1 MKKILLSIIL
11 FGFTMVNHAQD
22 ASVEKSI
29 FGIQT
34 GLVGIWAHHEAKLN
48 NSIALRSEIGLDA
61 GFSRGIFS
69 EQLLFIMAPTITL
82 EPRWY
87 YNLERRAGKNK
98 RIDGNSG
105 NFISLK
111 TSYVPDW
118 FVISN
123 FDNVGV
129 IEHIELIPT
138 YGIKRNIGKHW
149 QYEAGFGI
157 GPRLVLYKQYGFDSN
172 NIEIAGNLHVRIG
185 YRF

>member
-1 MKKILLSIIL
+1 MKKILHSIIL
-11 FGFTMVNHAQD
+11 LGFTLVSFAQD

-34 GLVGIWAHHEAKLN
+34 GLVGVWAHHEAKLN

-98 RIDGNSG
+98 RIDGN
-105 NFISLK
+105 
-111 TSYVPDW
+111 
-118 FVISN
+118 
-123 FDNVGV
+123 
-129 IEHIELIPT
+129 
-138 YGIKRNIGKHW
+138 R
-149 QYEAGFGI
+149 
-157 GPRLVLYKQYGFDSN
+157 
-172 NIEIAGNLHVRIG
+172 GNLIL
-185 YRF
+185 